1 MELITFLTQQNQ
13 ILQSLLD
20 SLGKEKQ
27 ALIQDD
33 IQVIMEAL
41 EEKKQDM
48 NQLEQLEKGRREAYP
63 DVSLSKLRESGQL
76 ADDLEAAGKE
86 RKRLAESIS
95 ELQETNQMLTK
106 QSLSYT
112 NRLLDILLGDRKPTY
127 NASGKVGEQADRTS
141 ILNQSI

>member
-20 SLGKEKQ
+20 SLEKEKQ

-33 IQVIMEAL
+33 IQVITEVL
-41 EEKKQDM
+41 EDKKQDM
-48 NQLEQLEKGRREAYP
+48 NRLEQLEKSRREAYP
-63 DVSLSKLRESGQL
+63 DVSLSKLREFGRL
-76 ADDLEAAGKE
+76 TDGLEAAGKE

-106 QSLSYT
+106 QSLFHT

-141 ILNQSI
+141 ILDQSI